1 MLHFEISPKNTVN
14 LKFTYL
20 QSRKGIHRPHYN
32 ILYSSTSLQQTP
44 LSYILLFHFKSK
56 YPSRYYIFPFT
67 SNSFHFHHSL
77 NASGFTASK
86 KNTICTIF
94 WEKNVFKSEWTFL
107 ELFQRSEKKTFFRKQ
122 LAFVIE
128 IQLDFDTSLFVGSYW
143 LAQKKKL
150 MAS

>member
-1 MLHFEISPKNTVN
+1 MASTKLIPVKPVVIVSVTFLLWSPFLCGGTLSKSSPKKAKQKLCT
-14 LKFTYL
+14 
-20 QSRKGIHRPHYN
+20 SAP
-32 ILYSSTSLQQTP
+32 ILTFPKLP
-44 LSYILLFHFKSK
+44 
-56 YPSRYYIFPFT
+56 PVFPFT
-67 SNSFHFHHSL
+67 SNSFHFPLSL
-77 NASGFTASK
+77 NASGFAASK

-150 MAS
+150 MAI